1 MFNDSFKFEIEKN
14 FKEEDYF
21 QLPNWPKIMQ
31 MLQKFY
37 YYYVVSKIKNSS
49 KRGKNI
55 HAFNKSHRKLSI
67 SGLCTLI
74 PLFKEGWE
82 WGGGRFWKKL
92 GDHYIITLYYRYIDC
107 FFSEKIDVGFWIFLN
122 RKKSLSFFSWYFIFF
137 FVLNEIKGRI

>member
-1 MFNDSFKFEIEKN
+1 MILLNLKLKKK
-14 FKEEDYF
+14 FKEQNYF

-31 MLQKFY
+31 MLQKFYFY

-55 HAFNKSHRKLSI
+55 HALNKSHRKLSI
-67 SGLCTLI
+67 SGLRTLI

-82 WGGGRFWKKL
+82 GGGVVFGEKL

-107 FFSEKIDVGFWIFLN
+107 FFSEKIDVGF
-122 RKKSLSFFSWYFIFF
+122 
-137 FVLNEIKGRI
+137 